1 MNLKTIYSTSPARGW
16 LPWALLAPVLCI
28 VLAIATEIPSAL
40 FLERFGFQDAQGELV
55 GAQGLIAMLL
65 VSFVTWMLAVAAWIA
80 VVERRN
86 AGTIG
91 LTRAG
96 AAQGFY
102 GGLVVGV
109 VMPSAMMA
117 CIWLA
122 GAYDP
127 GALFPAAQVSGAII
141 AMAGLFVGFL
151 VQASIEEIIFRG
163 WLISV
168 ITRRTNLIF
177 AVLFSSLVFT
187 LMHFSRG
194 QPWLVTCNI
203 LLFALFA
210 SAWSISSN
218 NIWGVMGWHAGWNW
232 IIATGFDVPVTGLD
246 AGVPALIIPLAP
258 VGSDFLTGG
267 ADGPEGSIF
276 CTLVLVCGIIFFV
289 WRIARKRRDVGPAHN
304 KPAGAQI

>member
-1 MNLKTIYSTSPARGW
+1 MKLKTIYSTSPARGW
-16 LPWALLAPVLCI
+16 LPWSLLAPVICLAFAI
-28 VLAIATEIPSAL
+28 VTEIPSRL
-40 FLERFGFQDAQGELV
+40 FLERFGFLDAQGEIV
-55 GAQGLIAMLL
+55 GTQGLMAFLL
-65 VSFVTWMLAVAAWIA
+65 VAFITWMLAVAAWIA
-80 VVERRN
+80 FVERRN

-96 AAQGFY
+96 AAAGLS

-109 VMPSAMMA
+109 VMPAAVIA

-122 GAYDP
+122 GAYEP
-127 GALFPAAQVSGAII
+127 GALFPAVQSSGALI
-141 AMAGLFVGFL
+141 AIAGLFVCFF

-163 WLISV
+163 WLTSV
-168 ITRRTNLIF
+168 ITRRSNLII
-177 AVLFSSLVFT
+177 AVLLSSLLFT

-194 QPWLVTCNI
+194 QPWLVTGNI

-210 SAWSISSN
+210 SVWSISSN

-246 AGVPALIIPLAP
+246 AGVPALIVSLAP
-258 VGSDFLTGG
+258 AGSDLLTGG

-276 CTLVLVCGIIFFV
+276 CTLFLVCGIIFFA
-289 WRIARKRRDVGPAHN
+289 WRIAQKRRDVGPDHN

>member
-1 MNLKTIYSTSPARGW
+1 M
-16 LPWALLAPVLCI
+16 
-28 VLAIATEIPSAL
+28 L
-40 FLERFGFQDAQGELV
+40 F
-55 GAQGLIAMLL
+55 
-65 VSFVTWMLAVAAWIA
+65 VSFITWMLAVAAWIA
-80 VVERRN
+80 FVERRN

-96 AAQGFY
+96 AAAGLS
-102 GGLVVGV
+102 GGLIVGV
-109 VMPSAMMA
+109 VMPAAVVA

-122 GAYDP
+122 GAYEP
-127 GALFPAAQVSGAII
+127 GALFPAVQSSSALIAI
-141 AMAGLFVGFL
+141 ASLFVGFL
-151 VQASIEEIIFRG
+151 VQSSIEEIIFRG
-163 WLISV
+163 WLTSV

-177 AVLFSSLVFT
+177 AVLISSLTFT

-194 QPWLVTCNI
+194 QPWLVMGNT

-210 SAWSISSN
+210 SAWSIYSK

-246 AGVPALIIPLAP
+246 AGVPALIVSLAP
-258 VGSDFLTGG
+258 VGTDFLTGG

-276 CTLVLVCGIIFFV
+276 CTLFLVCGIIFFV
-289 WRIARKRRDVGPAHN
+289 WRIARKRRDVGPDQN

>member
-16 LPWALLAPVLCI
+16 LPWALLAPVICI
-28 VLAIATEIPSAL
+28 ALAIATEIPSAL
-40 FLERFGFQDAQGELV
+40 LLERFGFQDAQGEFV
-55 GAQGLIAMLL
+55 GAQGLTAMLL
-65 VSFVTWMLAVAAWIA
+65 VSFITWLLAVAAWIA

-86 AGTIG
+86 ARTIG

-96 AAQGFY
+96 ATQGFY

-109 VMPSAMMA
+109 VMPSAMIA

-122 GAYDP
+122 GAYEP
-127 GALFPAAQVSGAII
+127 GALFPAAQFSGAII

-163 WLISV
+163 WLTSV
-168 ITRRTNLIF
+168 ITRRTNLIV
-177 AVLFSSLVFT
+177 AVLLSSLTFT
-187 LMHFSRG
+187 LLHFSRG
-194 QPWLVTCNI
+194 QPWLVTGNI

-218 NIWGVMGWHAGWNW
+218 NIWGVMGWHVGWNW

-246 AGVPALIIPLAP
+246 AGVPALIVSLAP
-258 VGSDFLTGG
+258 AGTDFLTGG
-267 ADGPEGSIF
+267 SDGPEGSIF
-276 CTLVLVCGIIFFV
+276 CTLFLVCGIIFFM
-289 WRIARKRRDVGPAHN
+289 WRIARKGRDVGPDHN